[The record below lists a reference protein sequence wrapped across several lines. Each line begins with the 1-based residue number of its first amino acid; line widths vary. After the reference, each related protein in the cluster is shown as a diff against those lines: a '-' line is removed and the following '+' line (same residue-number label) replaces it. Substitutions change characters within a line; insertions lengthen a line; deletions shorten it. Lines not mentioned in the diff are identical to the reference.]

1 MPPGKE
7 DRVDGAENFMAR
19 ILDENMFSAR
29 NPADEFLLRVSPDA
43 EIMVRRAE
51 KNGAPDGFGRAGRK
65 DFTGDSGGFGDP
77 AAGRNTVLPGFTGI
91 LLLGVPAEA
100 GEIRR
105 AGGGE
110 ILLSTVRF
118 HEKRILSALAEKT
131 EDTGHR
137 ACSRCRDAAGVRR
150 DHRRA

>member
-65 DFTGDSGGFGDP
+65 DFTGDSGGFGGTLFCQ
-77 AAGRNTVLPGFTGI
+77 ASQESFSSAYQLKLVKS
-91 LLLGVPAEA
+91 VAQEEA
-100 GEIRR
+100 KSSFP
-105 AGGGE
+105 
-110 ILLSTVRF
+110 L
-118 HEKRILSALAEKT
+118 
-131 EDTGHR
+131 
-137 ACSRCRDAAGVRR
+137 
-150 DHRRA
+150 